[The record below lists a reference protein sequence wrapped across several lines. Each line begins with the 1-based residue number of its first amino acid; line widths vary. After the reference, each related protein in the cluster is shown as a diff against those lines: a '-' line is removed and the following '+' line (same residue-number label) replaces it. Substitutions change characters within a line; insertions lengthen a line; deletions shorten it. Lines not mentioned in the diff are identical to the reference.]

1 MITFNYLKFP
11 ILGIFAFLAFSC
23 ASDENQTPEPISTEI
38 SLLSKDLDEN
48 SFAYAKG
55 FSTAH
60 NKLLADIRRATA
72 KYHRV
77 EVAEADGYI
86 GDTHCVSSPAGGM
99 GFHFVKQSL
108 FFDGIIDP
116 SMPEILVYE
125 PQKNGRLKL
134 VAIEFVMPAAVW
146 PHNDP
151 PKLGDQV
158 FDDHTAPG
166 SPGPPFPHYQIH
178 AWVWKNNPSG
188 IHTPFNSNVTCE
200 YAH

>member
-1 MITFNYLKFP
+1 MKNLKHLKFP
-11 ILGIFAFLAFSC
+11 VIALFVLFAFSC
-23 ASDENQTPEPISTEI
+23 ESDVNQAPEPIPTEFST
-38 SLLSKDLDEN
+38 LSEDLDETI
-48 SFAYAKG
+48 FAYAKG
-55 FSTAH
+55 FSAAH
-60 NKLLADIRRATA
+60 NKILADIRRATA

-77 EVAEADGYI
+77 EIAEADGYV
-86 GDTHCVSSPAGGM
+86 GDTHCVSTPAGGM
-99 GFHFVKQSL
+99 GFHYVKQSL

-116 SMPEILVYE
+116 FEPEVLVYE
-125 PQKNGRLKL
+125 PQKNGKLKL

-146 PHNDP
+146 PYNDLP
-151 PKLGDQV
+151 MLGDQV

-188 IHTPFNSNVTCE
+188 IHAPFNPNVTCQ